1 MEEVKIYILTLFAF
15 LGFNFGISQEN
26 ERHIIKSPTK
36 EIKMILYSN
45 GKPIVEG
52 YVITV
57 GNKLI
62 NHGMFIVYEQNGFI
76 LRTVHYDMG
85 KIVKITNFNKEE
97 KI

>member
-1 MEEVKIYILTLFAF
+1 MQYLKIYILIIFTF

-26 ERHIIKSPTK
+26 QKHIIKSPTK
-36 EIKMILYSN
+36 ELKMILYSN

-62 NHGMFIVYEQNGFI
+62 NHGMFIVAHT
-76 LRTVHYDMG
+76 L
-85 KIVKITNFNKEE
+85 
-97 KI
+97 